1 MKIFGYEPAV
11 ILYGANALVSLLV
24 AYGVDLSKG
33 QVAAI
38 SVIVTALLSGIAAA
52 MTRPVVVSGITAAVG
67 SLLAAVAAFGLHLTA
82 DQIGATVTALSIF
95 LALALRQNVTPAP
108 AVKAPARM

>member
-1 MKIFGYEPAV
+1 
-11 ILYGANALVSLLV
+11 
-24 AYGVDLSKG
+24 
-33 QVAAI
+33 
-38 SVIVTALLSGIAAA
+38 
-52 MTRPVVVSGITAAVG
+52 
-67 SLLAAVAAFGLHLTA
+67 LHLTA